1 MRPRPS
7 DEPVMKTRAMV
18 FSYAAFGHP
27 YRSPRIGLRDALIEV
42 RLLAASVSA
51 YNPSQIV
58 QRPQFSGGR
67 NHHPSAQFPLD
78 RPGEAR
84 SAGRDGGQG
93 GLTASTGAGPF
104 FDGAGL

>member
-18 FSYAAFGHP
+18 FSYAAFGRQ
-27 YRSPRIGLRDALIEV
+27 YRSPRIGLRDALIGL

-58 QRPQFSGGR
+58 QRRHFIGVP
-67 NHHPSAQFPLD
+67 NDHPSAQFPLY

-104 FDGAGL
+104 FD